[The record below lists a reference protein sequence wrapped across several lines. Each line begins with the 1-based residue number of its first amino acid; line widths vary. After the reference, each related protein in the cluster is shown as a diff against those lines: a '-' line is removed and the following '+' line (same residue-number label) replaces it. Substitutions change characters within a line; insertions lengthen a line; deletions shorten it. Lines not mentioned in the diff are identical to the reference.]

1 MAWFDVSFSQ
11 NKTGLATVGYRQYDN
26 TGGDAVARTTVGVVE
41 IGNGAY
47 GVDVVPNIAA
57 EGFEWDTGEVAGKIE
72 FAAEDISHVEEFPI
86 GVAVDNFPVKMLD
99 SSDHVTP
106 LAGETVTGT
115 IAVDG
120 GAPVALA
127 FGAGTDVGAGLY
139 WFDLTAAEMN
149 ALKIV
154 LEFSSANTDIQT
166 VVIFTNRD

>member
-120 GAPVALA
+120 GAPVALTNA
-127 FGAGTDVGAGLY
+127 AVVGGGGLY

>member
-1 MAWFDVSFSQ
+1 MAWFDVSFGQ
-11 NKTGLATVGYRQYDN
+11 NKAGLATVGYRQYDD
-26 TGGDAVARTTVGVVE
+26 TGGDAVARTTTGVVE

-47 GVDVVPNIAA
+47 GVVVVPDIDA
-57 EGFEWDTGEVAGKIE
+57 EGFEWDTGEVAGLIK
-72 FAAEDISHVEEFPI
+72 FAHEDISHVEEFPI
-86 GVAVDNFPVKMLD
+86 GVAVDDFPVVMLD
-99 SSDHVTP
+99 STDHVTP

-120 GAPVALA
+120 GAPVALTN
-127 FGAGTDVGAGLY
+127 GAVVGGGGLY

-154 LEFSSANTDIQT
+154 LTFTSANTDPQT